1 VDTGKKSLRERLKA
15 YLKPQPLIIAFL
27 AVAVLVL
34 GVILLQQEQESHR
47 DRAVATVNGEP
58 ITKGE
63 LFEAMF
69 AQGGREALDQ
79 LVTRKLIA
87 QEAEKAGISV
97 SEEELDEEINAIVE
111 ESFQGSQDEFIT
123 VLEYYGLSLEEFK
136 EDARLNLLVRKLALE
151 QVDPSEE
158 EAREYFAENL
168 HMFEQPEEIEARHIL
183 VETEE
188 EAEEVMGLLEEGED
202 FAELAA
208 QYSTDL
214 SNKDEGGYLGLFG
227 RGAMVGEF
235 EEAAFALDV
244 GEISDPVNTD
254 FGYHIIEVLDRKEEE
269 KVNFEDVSEEV
280 MDVLVEEKVTLAIN
294 ELVRTLHEEAE
305 VEYLY

>member
-1 VDTGKKSLRERLKA
+1 MVQTERQGLSEKLKD
-15 YLKPQPLIIAFL
+15 YLKPQPLIIALL
-27 AVAVLVL
+27 AVAVVVL
-34 GVILLQQEQESHR
+34 GLILLQQGPQR
-47 DRAVATVNGEP
+47 DRAVATVNGES
-58 ITKGE
+58 ITEGE
-63 LFEAMF
+63 LFEAMY

-87 QEAEKAGISV
+87 QEAENAGVSV
-97 SEEELDEEINAIVE
+97 SEEELDEEIDAIVE
-111 ESFQGSQDEFIT
+111 ESFQGSEDEFIT

-151 QVDPSEE
+151 RVDPSEE
-158 EAREYFAENL
+158 EAREFFAENL
-168 HMFEQPEEIEARHIL
+168 QMFEQPEEIEARHIL

-188 EAEEVMGLLEEGED
+188 EAEEVMGLLGEGED

-208 QYSTDL
+208 QYSTDV
-214 SNKDEGGYLGLFG
+214 SNKDEGGYLGFFG

-244 GEISDPVNTD
+244 GEISDPVSTD

-269 KVNFEDVSEEV
+269 KVNFEDVSEEA
-280 MDVLVEEKVTLAIN
+280 MDVLVEEKITAVIN
-294 ELVRTLHEEAE
+294 ELVGSLYEEAE
-305 VEYLY
+305 IEYLY

>member
-1 VDTGKKSLRERLKA
+1 MDTGKKILSEKLKV
-15 YLKPQPLIIAFL
+15 YLKPQLLIIVLL
-27 AVAVLVL
+27 AVAVVVL
-34 GVILLQQEQESHR
+34 GAILLQQEPLR

-58 ITKGE
+58 ITEGE
-63 LFEAMF
+63 LFEVMY

-87 QEAEKAGISV
+87 QEAEKVGISV
-97 SEEELDEEINAIVE
+97 SEAELDEEINAIVE
-111 ESFQGSQDEFIT
+111 ESFQGSQDEFVT

-188 EAEEVMGLLEEGED
+188 EAEEVMGLLEEGAD
-202 FAELAA
+202 FVELAA
-208 QYSTDL
+208 QYSTDV

-254 FGYHIIEVLDRKEEE
+254 FGYHIIEVLDRKEEQ
-269 KVNFEDVSEEV
+269 KVSFEDVSEEV
-280 MDVLVEEKVTLAIN
+280 MDVLVEEKITTVIN